1 MRKMMTVTYGAVAYT
16 AFFVTFLYAIGFA
29 GSMIVPKSINTGVP
43 GEFWTS
49 LLVNVSL
56 LGLFAVQHTIMARPA
71 FKEWWTQYVPKPI
84 ERSTFV
90 LFASAILAATFW
102 QWRPMPDVIWQVE
115 NSVAAA
121 ALTTLQ
127 MTGWAIVLASSFLI
141 NHFDLFGLR
150 QVYLHAKGEPY
161 RPLNFR
167 TVGFYKYC
175 RHPLMF
181 GFLIAFWVTPVM
193 TVGHLVF
200 ALTTTSYI
208 LLGIQIEE
216 RDLVRTH
223 PERYQAYREQVPML
237 IPYRKPAT
245 AGRQEAPADAV

>member
-1 MRKMMTVTYGAVAYT
+1 MMTATYGAVAYA
-16 AFFVTFLYAIGFA
+16 AFFVTFLYAIGFV
-29 GSMIVPKSINTGVP
+29 GSIIVPKSINTGVP
-43 GEFWTS
+43 AEFWTS

-71 FKEWWTQYVPKPI
+71 FKDWWTNYVPKPI
-84 ERSTFV
+84 ERSTYV
-90 LFASAILAATFW
+90 LFASAILMLTFW

-115 NSVAAA
+115 NRAAAA

-127 MTGWAIVLASSFLI
+127 LSGWVIVLAASFLI

-161 RPLNFR
+161 RPLGFR

-181 GFLIAFWVTPVM
+181 GFLLAFWATPVM

-200 ALTTTSYI
+200 ALTTTAYI

-216 RDLVRTH
+216 RDLARFH

-237 IPYRKPAT
+237 IPYRKPVA
-245 AGRQEAPADAV
+245 AGHREVPVDAV